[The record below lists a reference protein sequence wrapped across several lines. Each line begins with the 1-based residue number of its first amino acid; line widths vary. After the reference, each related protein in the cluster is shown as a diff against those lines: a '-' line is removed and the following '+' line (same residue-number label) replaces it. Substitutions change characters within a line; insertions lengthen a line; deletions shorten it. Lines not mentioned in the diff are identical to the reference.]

1 MGTGSA
7 NVGLIVLAVALVGT
21 GGFLLFGRRKKD
33 TK

>member
-1 MGTGSA
+1 VGAGSG
-7 NVGLIVLAVALVGT
+7 NVGLIVLAVALVGV